1 VIYKKRQWDD
11 SPVPFIYVDNFL
23 DEQTCLKLHD
33 ECLNAPRG
41 GWTLFSRAGS
51 EMEEYNDL
59 FYTKT
64 AHRVTYDLFHS
75 GEFIYEL
82 EQLTG
87 IVGLMPDPHLVGA
100 GFSRFRKG
108 SDLKIHYDFNWNDR
122 LRLHRKLTC
131 FLFLNPN
138 WKESWGG
145 HQQYYWNREGELID
159 EVAPMFNRFVMFENK
174 PQWPY
179 HSVRQISAPKNQVRT
194 ALRIFYYVSSSEYD
208 ENDPPHRSI
217 YDTDEYT
224 HTRLYDE

>member
-1 VIYKKRQWDD
+1 MIYKKRQWDE

-23 DEQTCLKLHD
+23 DEDTCLKLHE

-51 EMEEYNDL
+51 AMEEYNDL

-64 AHRVTYDLFHS
+64 AHKVTYDLFHS

-100 GFSRFRKG
+100 GFSRFKKNK
-108 SDLKIHYDFNWNDR
+108 DLKIHYDFNWNDR

-131 FLFLNPN
+131 MLFLNPKWN
-138 WKESWGG
+138 ESC
-145 HQQYYWNREGELID
+145 
-159 EVAPMFNRFVMFENK
+159 
-174 PQWPY
+174 
-179 HSVRQISAPKNQVRT
+179 
-194 ALRIFYYVSSSEYD
+194 SSS
-208 ENDPPHRSI
+208 
-217 YDTDEYT
+217 
-224 HTRLYDE
+224 